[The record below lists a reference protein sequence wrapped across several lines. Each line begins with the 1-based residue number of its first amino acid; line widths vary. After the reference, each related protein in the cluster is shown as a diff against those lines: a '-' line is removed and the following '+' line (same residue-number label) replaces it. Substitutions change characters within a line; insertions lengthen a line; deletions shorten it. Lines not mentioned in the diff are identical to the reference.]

1 MLPRPQTKIFL
12 DSANPQ
18 DTQTALKLLGFLD
31 GQTTNPS
38 LIVKV
43 LGENVKVSE
52 LEMLEFYKTNVQKIA
67 ELIPQGSISIEV
79 YADETTS
86 SEDIYNQAITLK
98 QWIPNAHIKFPTI
111 PNALLAAERFLNE
124 GGRVNFTLVFNQ
136 SQALAIHL
144 LANSCKV
151 SRGQVFVSPFVGRL
165 DDIGQNGVDLLK
177 NIQQMYQELNSPVEI
192 LGASIR
198 NLNHLQ
204 YCLNI
209 NLDIVTLPLAI
220 IQHWVEQPSTNYE
233 PQVLTS
239 IPYENLDY
247 SLSWRE
253 INIEHPLTTKGLLKF
268 AADWKSCLH

>member
-1 MLPRPQTKIFL
+1 MFTHPQTKIFL

-18 DTQTALKLLGFLD
+18 DTKVVLELLGFLD

-43 LGENVKVSE
+43 LGDNVKVTES
-52 LEMLEFYKTNVQKIA
+52 EMLEFYKTNVQKIA
-67 ELIPQGSISIEV
+67 ELIPHGSVSIEV
-79 YADETTS
+79 YADNSTTP
-86 SEDIYNQAITLK
+86 EEIYNQAVTLN

-111 PNALLAAERFLNE
+111 PNALLAAEKFLNE
-124 GGRVNFTLVFNQ
+124 GGRANFTLVFTQ
-136 SQALAIHL
+136 AQALAIHL
-144 LANSCKV
+144 LASHCKV
-151 SRGQVFVSPFVGRL
+151 TKGQVFVSPFVGRL

-204 YCLNI
+204 YCLSI
-209 NLDIVTLPLAI
+209 NLDIVTLPLAV
-220 IQHWVEQPSTNYE
+220 IQQWVNQPSTHYV
-233 PQVLTS
+233 PQPLTP

-247 SLSWRE
+247 SLNWQD

-268 AADWKSCLH
+268 AADWKSCLQ

>member
-18 DTQTALKLLGFLD
+18 DTKVVLDLLGFLD

-52 LEMLEFYKTNVQKIA
+52 SEMLEFYKTNVQKIA
-67 ELIPQGSISIEV
+67 DLIPHSSVSIEV
-79 YADETTS
+79 YADDTTS
-86 SEDIYNQAITLK
+86 PEDIYHQATALS

-111 PNALLAAERFLNE
+111 PNALLAAEKFLAE
-124 GGRVNFTLVFNQ
+124 GGRANFTLVFTQ
-136 SQALAIHL
+136 TQALAIHL
-144 LANSCKV
+144 LATSCGVTK
-151 SRGQVFVSPFVGRL
+151 GQVFVSPFVGRL
-165 DDIGQNGVDLLK
+165 DGIGQNGVDLLQ
-177 NIQQMYQELNSPVEI
+177 NIQRMYQKLNSPVEI

-204 YCLNI
+204 YCLDI
-209 NLDIVTLPLAI
+209 NLDIVTLPLTV
-220 IQHWVEQPSTNYE
+220 IQQWVDQPSISYV
-233 PQVLTS
+233 PQPLTP

-247 SLSWRE
+247 SVSWQDV
-253 INIEHPLTTKGLLKF
+253 NIDHPLTTKGLLKF
-268 AADWKSCLH
+268 AADWKSCLN

>member
-1 MLPRPQTKIFL
+1 MLSRPQTKIFL

-67 ELIPQGSISIEV
+67 EIIPQGSISIEV

-86 SEDIYNQAITLK
+86 PEDIYNQAIMLN

-111 PNALLAAERFLNE
+111 PNALLAAEKFLTE
-124 GGRVNFTLVFNQ
+124 GGRINFTLVFNQ
-136 SQALAIHL
+136 SQALAIYL
-144 LANSCKV
+144 LANSCQVHK
-151 SRGQVFVSPFVGRL
+151 GQVFVSPFVGRL

-209 NLDIVTLPLAI
+209 NLDIVTLPLAV
-220 IQHWVEQPSTNYE
+220 IQHGLS
-233 PQVLTS
+233 
-239 IPYENLDY
+239 NLLLIMN
-247 SLSWRE
+247 LS
-253 INIEHPLTTKGLLKF
+253 F
-268 AADWKSCLH
+268 